1 MLAGA
6 AQAAPGDKKD
16 VVRDL
21 AGRVGPM
28 VGSALACRD
37 IAPPRIQVIVDKFTA
52 VITQFSA
59 SEAER
64 ADLTQLL
71 DRNVADGRAAVTS
84 GRMDCRLAERQLAD
98 LEQSITRPPLPA
110 AAPPSA
116 TVTPSFAAI
125 GATAPTTSVTQTAG
139 GPPVRGITDQ
149 EIRFGMAAPFSGAAK
164 ELGRQMKLGIDTA
177 FNRINEAGGVDG
189 RMLKLVTADDGY

>member
-1 MLAGA
+1 MI
-6 AQAAPGDKKD
+6 
-16 VVRDL
+16 
-21 AGRVGPM
+21 
-28 VGSALACRD
+28 GSALACRD
-37 IAPPRIQVIVDKFTA
+37 VARPRIQVIVDKFTA

-71 DRNVADGRAAVTS
+71 DRHVADGRAAVTS

-98 LEQSITRPPLPA
+98 LEQSIARPPLPAA

-116 TVTPSFAAI
+116 TVAPSFAATA
-125 GATAPTTSVTQTAG
+125 ATAPTAPVAVAV

-149 EIRFGMAAPFSGAAK
+149 KIRFGISAAFTGAAK

-177 FNRINEAGGVDG
+177 FNRVNEAGGVEG
-189 RMLKLVTADDGY
+189 RMLKLIAADDGYEPTRTIDADRGAGGDLCVRCGR